1 LVEWLD
7 WRYGCKQN
15 GIYVDGHEW
24 EDVVTY
30 RMEFLAR
37 WNEYEKKMVTYNRNS
52 NINSTPLSPGVTLHL
67 TAWGLGLEGFGH
79 WLQLMC
85 CAHLLLRS
93 EYFLQS

>member
-52 NINSTPLSPGVTLHL
+52 NINSTPS
-67 TAWGLGLEGFGH
+67 GFPVPQCH
-79 WLQLMC
+79 QFQLILFT
-85 CAHLLLRS
+85 HD
-93 EYFLQS
+93 